1 MKMLHVRVSNLD
13 MANAKDF
20 EKLAE
25 GLPDVLSTDIWAGRA
40 EIGISRPEAGD
51 DIAAALKAAGYDVT
65 EAVVCDKPGSESQ
78 PDTLRVAIDGMTCRS
93 CEVTVERRFKKIPGV
108 KKVQVNLAIGDATVT
123 ADPGAGLSLERLR
136 EALKGD
142 HYRISPWTKRSAK
155 RPIELAEERPNF
167 WQLIGFFALAA
178 VVAWILSRSQMST
191 DSWTSNAG
199 GFWAAAL
206 VGLVAGASSCMA
218 VSGGLLLSSISKF
231 HQRYASSTT
240 LGRMRPVMLFVSG
253 RVLSYGVFGGL
264 IGAIGQAL
272 VPSVAVTGVLMM
284 LAALFM
290 LIMGLDML
298 HLAPRWLR
306 RLLPSTPKS
315 VAHKV
320 MDVESK
326 DHWVTPLLLGGA
338 TFFIPCG
345 FTQAFQVFA
354 LSTHSFSA
362 GAAVLAGFA
371 MGTVPALVL
380 LGLASS
386 ALKGA
391 GGRTFMQFA
400 GALVVILG
408 ILNIQNALVLTGFSF
423 DFPERTAAVPAGA
436 PGGAADGPALV
447 DGKQVIRM
455 VVGGDKAAYEPDRF
469 TVKAG
474 VPVRWEID
482 QRTSSGCLAY
492 IVSRQLG
499 INSLLKRGDNIIE
512 FTATKPGNYTF
523 SCSMGMFRGTITATP

>member
-1 MKMLHVRVSNLD
+1 

-65 EAVVCDKPGSESQ
+65 EAVVCDKPEPERR
-78 PDTLRVAIDGMTCRS
+78 PDTMRVVIDGMTCRS

-108 KKVQVNLAIGDATVT
+108 REVQVNLAIGDATVT
-123 ADPGAGLSLERLR
+123 AEPGAGLSLEKLR

-155 RPIELAEERPNF
+155 RPIESTEDRPNF
-167 WQLIGFFALAA
+167 WQLVGFFALAA
-178 VVAWILSRSQMST
+178 VVAWILSRSRLST

-218 VSGGLLLSSISKF
+218 VSGGLMLSAISRF
-231 HQRYASSTT
+231 NQRYASGTT
-240 LGRMRPVMLFVSG
+240 LGRMRPVLLFVSG

-264 IGAIGQAL
+264 IGAVGQIL
-272 VPSVAVTGVLMM
+272 VPSVAVTGGLMM

-326 DHWVTPLLLGGA
+326 EHWVTPFLLGGA

-354 LSTHSFSA
+354 LSTHSFLA

-371 MGTVPALVL
+371 AGTVPALVA

-386 ALKGA
+386 ALKGTA
-391 GGRTFMQFA
+391 GRIFMQFA
-400 GALVVILG
+400 GALVVVLG
-408 ILNIQNALVLTGFSF
+408 LLNLQNALTLTGFSF
-423 DFPERTAAVPAGA
+423 SFPERSAGA
-436 PGGAADGPALV
+436 PAAAQDGTATDVPPLV
-447 DGKQVIRM
+447 DGRQVIKM
-455 VVGGDKAAYEPDRF
+455 VVGGSGAAYEPDRF

-482 QRTSSGCLAY
+482 QRTSSGCLSY

-499 INSLLKRGDNIIE
+499 INSLLKRGSNIIE
-512 FTATKPGNYTF
+512 FTVPRPGSYTF
-523 SCSMGMFRGTITATP
+523 SCSMGMFRGTIIATP